1 MREHNTTE
9 RALAHA
15 KEIKHKIRD
24 MHKQQKRNTKTKKK
38 RKACRDAGGSRSRAP
53 ATLEMTLT
61 PKNDAKRNV

>member
-1 MREHNTTE
+1 VLQQQMREHNTTE

-38 RKACRDAGGSRSRAP
+38 TQGVQRRRQKQKQSAGNPRDDVDP
-53 ATLEMTLT
+53 E
-61 PKNDAKRNV
+61 K